1 MRAIVLVSSHDP
13 VPPIVEIRVLRENI
27 EAAAQEVSQS
37 LNSRAA
43 SRSGSLQSFHTRS
56 LLSWTVFVDHGNAQD
71 RRLQHRQG
79 IWRRKGL
86 VWDLV
91 LDGDEYGV
99 VTLDGAVEEDD

>member
-1 MRAIVLVSSHDP
+1 MAM
-13 VPPIVEIRVLRENI
+13 
-27 EAAAQEVSQS
+27 
-37 LNSRAA
+37 
-43 SRSGSLQSFHTRS
+43 
-56 LLSWTVFVDHGNAQD
+56 
-71 RRLQHRQG
+71 QHRQG